1 MNQIS
6 IFFKPSD
13 LWYNLFI
20 QRTLQDSYINKIFIQ
35 FFVCSTFLCVFF
47 NRYHNKT
54 NVHKVTEFYKL
65 FQSILFDKIDIKL
78 KAKYL
83 QKLINSMAY
92 S

>member
-1 MNQIS
+1 M
-6 IFFKPSD
+6 
-13 LWYNLFI
+13 
-20 QRTLQDSYINKIFIQ
+20 
-35 FFVCSTFLCVFF
+35 
-47 NRYHNKT
+47 KT